1 MKLTVLGSSSAL
13 PTSKRYPSAHVLN
26 AHERMFLID
35 CGEGTQMQLRKCRIR
50 FGKINNIFI
59 SHLHGDHIFGLYG
72 LLSTFNLM
80 GRENPLSL
88 YAPGN
93 YLPMLESHLR
103 DFDINLNFEIDFIPL
118 KGKDPFKIYEDKYIT
133 VTSFPLKH
141 RIEAYGFLFREKP
154 PDRNIIKE
162 CIVKYSIP
170 TSRIPGIK
178 KGQDFVTK
186 EGQVINNEE
195 ITIPPTEPLS
205 YAYCSDTMPFA
216 RLSAFVKGVDLLYH
230 EATFDAS
237 LSELAKTVR
246 HSTTLDAARTA
257 LKACV
262 KTLMIGHF
270 SARYKEISGLVD
282 EARTIF
288 PATIP
293 AIDGTTYDIGILN
306 KATNYPVRPKGSSE
320 KFNFV

>member
-13 PTSKRYPSAHVLN
+13 PTSQRYPSAHVLN
-26 AHERMFLID
+26 AHERLFLID

-80 GRENPLSL
+80 GRENPLNL
-88 YAPGN
+88 YSPEN
-93 YLPMLESHLR
+93 YLPKLLSHLK
-103 DFDINLNFEIDFIPL
+103 DFDIRLNFEIHFVPL

-154 PDRNIIKE
+154 ADRNIIKD

-170 TSRIPGIK
+170 TSRIPAIK
-178 KGQDFVTK
+178 KGEDFITN
-186 EGQVINNEE
+186 EGFVIKNEE
-195 ITIPPTEPLS
+195 ITVSPIEPLS
-205 YAYCSDTMPFA
+205 YAYCSDTMYFS
-216 RLSAFVKGVDLLYH
+216 RLSTYIKGVDLLYH

-237 LSELAKTVR
+237 MSDLAKTVK

-257 LKACV
+257 LKAGAG
-262 KTLMIGHF
+262 TLMIGHF
-270 SARYKEISGLVD
+270 SARYKKISGLVD

-288 PATIP
+288 PDTIP
-293 AIDGTTYDIGILN
+293 AIDGTTYDIGKLALN
-306 KATNYPVRPKGSSE
+306 HVLRG
-320 KFNFV
+320 